1 MGRVSIKVQRR
12 YKPAAS
18 RNLVLPA
25 GSLPSTGTGCP
36 ERLWSLI
43 FSFLENSAWRNRQAI
58 SYRTTVSYKP
68 PQSPEQA
75 KAEPAAISHA
85 CYPSWGQ
92 QQAQHTGGLPQ
103 ILLTA
108 GKYDIG
114 NLTAA
119 KSVSDTHHLL
129 SLSFSFAAVTFYS
142 PISFPPLTNCS
153 HHILFQDG
161 TSQTAEKREML
172 CTRRWK
178 ATLERAVLSKEQ
190 RSHPF
195 CPSNARALCNT
206 SSNL

>member
-85 CYPSWGQ
+85 CYPLWGQ
-92 QQAQHTGGLPQ
+92 QHAQHTGGLPQ

-142 PISFPPLTNCS
+142 PLSFPPLTNCS

-161 TSQTAEKREML
+161 TSQTAEKKGDVVHQEMKSY
-172 CTRRWK
+172 TWK
-178 ATLERAVLSKEQ
+178 SSFVKRAEITSILSK
-190 RSHPF
+190 
-195 CPSNARALCNT
+195 
-206 SSNL
+206 